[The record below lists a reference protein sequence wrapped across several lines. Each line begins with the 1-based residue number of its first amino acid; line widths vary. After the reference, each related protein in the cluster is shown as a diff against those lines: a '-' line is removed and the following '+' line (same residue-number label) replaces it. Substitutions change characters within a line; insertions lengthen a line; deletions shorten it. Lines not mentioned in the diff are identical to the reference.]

1 MLIRHHSVLSL
12 FRWNCLQHEE
22 KVHDLNLSD
31 NAFERPLPTNYA
43 PLFYGK
49 ADNHFYFGIT
59 PNLSSLFTFQ
69 GFHLIFCS
77 ELCVERAQAPGL
89 ASTGSFSFFV
99 RIQVLLRTV
108 DLIRKAGAQI
118 QRKQL
123 YFNVTGIR
131 FAEER
136 ILKWD

>member
-1 MLIRHHSVLSL
+1 MKIPNLCTGWQL
-12 FRWNCLQHEE
+12 FNDA
-22 KVHDLNLSD
+22 VHALNLSD
-31 NAFERPLPTNYA
+31 NAFARPLPTNYI
-43 PLFYGK
+43 PVFYGK

-69 GFHLIFCS
+69 GFRLILCS
-77 ELCVERAQAPGL
+77 QLCVERAQAPGL
-89 ASTGSFSFFV
+89 ASTGIFSFFV
-99 RIQVLLRTV
+99 CIQALLCIV
-108 DLIRKAGAQI
+108 DLIREAGAQI

-136 ILKWD
+136 ILKWDWTRNI